1 MNEKQP
7 PQKKKR
13 GKKVQDMK
21 TFTIFA
27 TEHHQQTIS
36 DMSKKKGNSNYKR
49 QNLEEDT
56 VNIYNDNQVKE
67 GTNYRRHDLED
78 DDLDT
83 YDDDQDQED
92 TNYMYQNQQEEKDAA
107 YDNEQT
113 GEATNLSPQNRNAG
127 QKTNYVDEA
136 TNLSPQNRNAGQ
148 KTNHVDEATNLNPQ
162 NRNAGQKTNY
172 VDEATNLNP
181 QNRNA
186 SQKTRYGNDDT
197 NEATE
202 LNRQKG
208 GEATEYNPQKGEEA
222 TEYNPQ
228 YEEEAT
234 EYNPQ
239 YEEEATERD
248 NPEQGRETE
257 YGPKHTEEPQPEKE
271 YILNKRPESDAKLVW
286 WGLSLTGRKNYI
298 LREGKNYIGR
308 KDEDMPADLSLKD
321 EYASARSICIEVE
334 KIYPQRGEEYYE
346 YTLTIVRAKNAVLVR
361 GKEVPVGSTTK
372 LNFNDTIVLGKTTLT
387 LKKVKK
393 WL

>member
-1 MNEKQP
+1 
-7 PQKKKR
+7 
-13 GKKVQDMK
+13 MK

-27 TEHHQQTIS
+27 TEHYQQTIS

-107 YDNEQT
+107 YNNEQT

-127 QKTNYVDEA
+127 QKTNYV
-136 TNLSPQNRNAGQ
+136 G
-148 KTNHVDEATNLNPQ
+148 
-162 NRNAGQKTNY
+162 
-172 VDEATNLNP
+172 EATNLNP

-202 LNRQKG
+202 LNRRKG
-208 GEATEYNPQKGEEA
+208 GEATEYNPQKGGEA
-222 TEYNPQ
+222 TEYNPRKG
-228 YEEEAT
+228 EEAT